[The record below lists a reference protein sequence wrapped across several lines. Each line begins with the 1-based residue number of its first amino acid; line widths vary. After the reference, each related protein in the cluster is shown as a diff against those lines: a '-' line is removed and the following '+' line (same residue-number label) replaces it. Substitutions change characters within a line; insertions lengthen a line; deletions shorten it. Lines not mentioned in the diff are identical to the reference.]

1 MSKVSSLE
9 PTADRGPAVAGAAGR
24 ARHPAR
30 LDHIG
35 FAVSDLD
42 GTVDELVGRQG
53 FAVDDTGDPRATDH
67 RVAVLRQGDI
77 VITVTE
83 GRAGHPA
90 AAYVAAHGDG
100 VADIA
105 LACADVRAAFASA
118 VAAGARELASPR
130 VVGGVRT
137 AAIAGFGDVRHTF
150 VERPDLAGPAAASPR
165 RPAAPR
171 TARAAPTGLRSL
183 DHIAVCV
190 EAGQLDAT
198 VAFYA
203 AVLGFTEIFKETI
216 VVGGQAMRSCAIR
229 NPAGDVTLTVIEP
242 DTSRAPGQIDAFI
255 DHHGGTGVQH
265 LAFAT
270 DDIVATVGTLRRRG
284 VDFLATP
291 ASYYATLADR
301 VDVTGHSVAQLRE
314 LAILA
319 DSDHAGQLYQIFT
332 RSTHPR
338 DTYFMEVIERR
349 GAETFGSGNIK
360 ALYAAVER
368 DRQRREPAR

>member
-1 MSKVSSLE
+1 MSKLSSLE
-9 PTADRGPAVAGAAGR
+9 PAAGR
-24 ARHPAR
+24 RPAADATEHACHRAR
-30 LDHIG
+30 LDHVG
-35 FAVSDLD
+35 LAVADLD
-42 GTVDELVGRQG
+42 ATVDDLVGRHG
-53 FAVDDTGDPRATDH
+53 FAVDETGATGV
-67 RVAVLRQGDI
+67 RTVVLRQGSI
-77 VITVTE
+77 VLRVTE
-83 GRAGHPA
+83 GSGGNPA

-105 LACADVRAAFASA
+105 LACADVRAAFTSA
-118 VAAGARELASPR
+118 VAAGAREIAAPH

-137 AAIAGFGDVRHTF
+137 AAIAGFGDLRHTL
-150 VERPDLAGPAAASPR
+150 VERPEEAGSAG
-165 RPAAPR
+165 RPSV
-171 TARAAPTGLRSL
+171 ARNAGAVSTGLYEL

-203 AVLGFTEIFKETI
+203 AVFGFAEIFEETV
-216 VVGGQAMRSCAIR
+216 VVGGQAMRSRAIR

-242 DTSRAPGQIDAFI
+242 DSSRDPGQIDAFI
-255 DHHGGTGVQH
+255 DHHGGAGVQH

-270 DDIVATVGTLRRRG
+270 DDIVATVGTLRAGG

-301 VDVTGHSVAQLRE
+301 VDATDHTVAQLQA
-314 LAILA
+314 LDILA

-338 DTYFMEVIERR
+338 NTYFMEVIERR

-368 DRQRREPAR
+368 DRQRQEPER

>member
-1 MSKVSSLE
+1 MSKLGSLN
-9 PTADRGPAVAGAAGR
+9 PAADRGPAVAGVADPAC
-24 ARHPAR
+24 HLAR

-35 FAVSDLD
+35 FAVADLD

-53 FAVDDTGDPRATDH
+53 FAVDDTGDPGATDH
-67 RVAVLRQGDI
+67 RTVVLRQGDI
-77 VITVTE
+77 VLTATE
-83 GRAGHPA
+83 GRDEHPA

-105 LACADVRAAFASA
+105 LACTDVRAAFASA
-118 VAAGARELASPR
+118 VAAGARELASPH

-150 VERPDLAGPAAASPR
+150 VERRNGAGPATLSPG
-165 RPAAPR
+165 RPAIAR
-171 TARAAPTGLRSL
+171 NARAVPTGLHEL

-203 AVLGFTEIFKETI
+203 AVFGFADIFEETI
-216 VVGGQAMRSCAIR
+216 VVGGQAMRSRAIR
-229 NPAGDVTLTVIEP
+229 NPAGDLTLTVIEP

-255 DHHGGTGVQH
+255 DHHGGAGVQH

-270 DDIVATVGTLRRRG
+270 DDIVATVGTLRASG

-301 VDVTGHSVAQLRE
+301 VDVTGHTVAQLRE
-314 LAILA
+314 LDILA

-338 DTYFMEVIERR
+338 NTYFMEVIERR
-349 GAETFGSGNIK
+349 GAQTFGSGNIK